1 MKILGLLIASC
12 LLLAACGGGGDGG
25 TTPSTTTT
33 TTPPAV
39 NVTGTW
45 RGSYNSSVFG
55 TQTMT
60 MNLIQTGATVTG
72 TSSSTTGGLGSIN
85 GTVSGNTATFTET
98 VTTPGCSGSFNGTA
112 IADFPATGSPTL
124 AFSYN
129 GAASA
134 NCGGAESGTG
144 NLTKQ

>member
-1 MKILGLLIASC
+1 MKKFGAATAFC

-55 TQTMT
+55 AQTMT
-60 MNLIQTGATVTG
+60 MNLIQTGATVAG

-112 IADFPATGSPTL
+112 TADFPATGSPTL

-129 GAASA
+129 GNS

-144 NLTKQ
+144 NLIKQ